1 MTQKQFKI
9 KSIQPINVGELQPSP
24 ELMEVQNFLPISP
37 EDRERLKKDIEKSGE
52 IRDPIKIYFDEEGNP
67 LILGGFNRWH
77 IAQELGWQF
86 VPCEV
91 MNVIQKER
99 RELAIMDNLARRHM
113 TREQKQKIVEMFL
126 KNDPVQSD
134 RTIAKKT
141 GADHKTVGVVRTKLE
156 STGEIPQLDKRK
168 GSDGKE
174 RKTVIEKP
182 AKPLKIE
189 SKNKNNSST
198 GEIPQFSLPV
208 LPKLKIPRDSR
219 RNPAELSLS
228 LLGSFSDVYKRE
240 KNSSAESYLRGVISG
255 MVTLSEYL
263 CENGHISKEDLA
275 KIKKYD
281 LK

>member
-1 MTQKQFKI
+1 MSQKQFKI
-9 KSIQPINVGELQPSP
+9 KSIQPISVEELQPSP

-37 EDRERLKKDIEKSGE
+37 EDRERLKRDIEKSGE
-52 IRDPIKIYFDEEGNP
+52 IRDPIKIYFDEDRNP

-91 MNVIQKER
+91 MSVVQKER

-156 STGEIPQLDKRK
+156 TTGEIPQLEKRAGADGKIRKAEPEKPVRKNASTGEIPQLPDKKSSK
-168 GSDGKE
+168 GKVNSYLQREPG
-174 RKTVIEKP
+174 
-182 AKPLKIE
+182 E
-189 SKNKNNSST
+189 SAI
-198 GEIPQFSLPV
+198 G
-208 LPKLKIPRDSR
+208 
-219 RNPAELSLS
+219 
-228 LLGSFSDVYKRE
+228 LLTSFKDVYDKE
-240 KNSSAESYLRGVISG
+240 KKSSSEPYFRGLIEG
-255 MVTLSEYL
+255 IITFSEAL
-263 CENGHISKEDLA
+263 CEGGHISKVDLQA
-275 KIKKYD
+275 IKKFKIK
-281 LK
+281 